1 MRSPS
6 LADWITSSEADIGDS
21 IRVLMPRTRL
31 VNRIVRLLVVFAW
44 VVLGLAIVLA
54 ELISIGIVM
63 DYISVPT

>member
-44 VVLGLAIVLA
+44 VVLGLAIILA